1 MNATLASHDVRC
13 FFVLFLL
20 TILTTSS
27 IHAGFY
33 QRPDGMIVDPIMHQG
48 LGSPHRYGGHLKP
61 DANLFSADLANAD
74 LRDVRGGM
82 DLRDANLHA
91 VAIDDSRF
99 FGGDAE
105 PADMNTG
112 YSQLSHTGG
121 VMGLT

>member
-1 MNATLASHDVRC
+1 MNATLVSHDVRY

-20 TILTTSS
+20 IILTTSS

-33 QRPDGMIVDPIMHQG
+33 QRTDGTIVDLIMHQG

-61 DANLFSADLANAD
+61 DANHSNTELSYANLFSAD
-74 LRDVRGGM
+74 
-82 DLRDANLHA
+82 LHA
-91 VAIDDSRF
+91 VAIDDLRF